1 MTPKSKALARVLLQI
16 GLTAP
21 SNRADHRNTWSFILL
36 ALRCWLSEFCAIAT
50 TTRKTR
56 HMIGQSVNNNL
67 CDSNFREARRNF
79 PHDPTYLHIATDYA
93 SFAPLRILQ
102 RPRSKR
108 QSRQRDLTE
117 AKMGQTSERLSD
129 DSARSVPAAP
139 ATNTIAN
146 LFDPKEA
153 AAALTWWRI
162 YGSQVPKAS
171 ASADG
176 RAKAA
181 FAFAMQQQERMRAA
195 LARMQSELYE
205 LVQHAVAVH
214 DSLPG
219 TQFESEIGRNVAERD
234 GQLKALNTTMW
245 LCFAFLMYLR
255 KGGGVPVDEEVEV
268 DVWSDV

>member
-1 MTPKSKALARVLLQI
+1 
-16 GLTAP
+16 
-21 SNRADHRNTWSFILL
+21 
-36 ALRCWLSEFCAIAT
+36 
-50 TTRKTR
+50 
-56 HMIGQSVNNNL
+56 MIGQSVNNNL
-67 CDSNFREARRNF
+67 RDSNFREARRNF
-79 PHDPTYLHIATDYA
+79 PNAPTYLHIAIDDA
-93 SFAPLRILQ
+93 SSASSRILQ
-102 RPRSKR
+102 RLRSKR
-108 QSRQRDLTE
+108 SNCQRDLP
-117 AKMGQTSERLSD
+117 KSNMGQTSERLSD
-129 DSARSVPAAP
+129 DSARSV
-139 ATNTIAN
+139 
-146 LFDPKEA
+146 ES
-153 AAALTWWRI
+153 AAALTWWRV
-162 YGSQVPKAS
+162 YGSQIPKSS

-181 FAFAMQQQERMRAA
+181 SAFAMQQQECMRAA

-268 DVWSDV
+268 DVGSDV

>member
-1 MTPKSKALARVLLQI
+1 
-16 GLTAP
+16 
-21 SNRADHRNTWSFILL
+21 
-36 ALRCWLSEFCAIAT
+36 
-50 TTRKTR
+50 
-56 HMIGQSVNNNL
+56 
-67 CDSNFREARRNF
+67 
-79 PHDPTYLHIATDYA
+79 
-93 SFAPLRILQ
+93 
-102 RPRSKR
+102 
-108 QSRQRDLTE
+108 
-117 AKMGQTSERLSD
+117 MGQTSERLSD
-129 DSARSVPAAP
+129 DSARSVVSPVRDPKQRHSRQPAAP